1 MKFLKKPMCL
11 ALAATLAMSAVPMYT
26 TGAAT
31 IAELEAKRKSL
42 AESSQQAMKEIENI
56 KAKKLSAEEEM
67 ATLDKALSSL
77 QAELDSAEDELNFL
91 TAKLEAAE
99 AELAEATEKRE
110 LQFQLLGKRLK
121 FLQEKGSTG
130 YLEILLESESFSDLF
145 LRMQY
150 VNDIMIYDR
159 NILDELQ
166 EIQDTIQAKTE
177 EIAESKAAQEE
188 VVQVQQE
195 KVDSMQTVVN
205 EKKALVASYQND
217 VKKYEQMIA
226 ANNKADQQVLQTI
239 AQQQGSSTRYY
250 TGNGQLGWPV
260 PSRSASSSSLS
271 SGFVTRKSPITGKTE
286 SHSGY
291 DIPANYGSAIVAAEA
306 GKVTYSGW
314 MNGYG
319 NTIIIDHGGG
329 LSTLYGHNSS
339 LVASKGQMVTRGQTV
354 AKCGSTG
361 WSTGNHCH
369 FSVLVN
375 GKYVN
380 PESYLGVR
388 NISR

>member
-1 MKFLKKPMCL
+1 MKIFKRMVCV
-11 ALAATLAMSAVPMYT
+11 ALTAIMTCCAFPVQY

-31 IAELEAKRKSL
+31 IAELQAKRKAL
-42 AESSQQAMKEIENI
+42 AEDSKKAMSEIESL
-56 KAKKLSAEEEM
+56 KSKQLSAEQEIE
-67 ATLDKALSSL
+67 TLDKALNSI
-77 QAELDSAEDELNFL
+77 QAELDEAQEELDIL
-91 TAKLEAAE
+91 TEKLEQAK
-99 AELAEATEKRE
+99 AELEEAIKKRE
-110 LQFQLLGKRLK
+110 AQFDLLCKRLK

-130 YLEILLESESFSDLF
+130 YLEILLEAESFSDLF

-150 VNDIMIYDR
+150 VNDIMVYDKD
-159 NILDELQ
+159 ILNELQ
-166 EIQDTIQAKTE
+166 AIQDTIQQKTDEIE
-177 EIAESKAAQEE
+177 ESQKEQEQVVELHKEKMAAMEKVIAEKQTII
-188 VVQVQQE
+188 
-195 KVDSMQTVVN
+195 DSY
-205 EKKALVASYQND
+205 KND

-226 ANNKADQQVLQTI
+226 ANEKADQEVLRAI
-239 AQQQGSSTRYY
+239 AQQSPGSTVYY

-260 PSRSASSSSLS
+260 PAKAAASSSLS
-271 SGFVTRKSPITGKTE
+271 SGFVSRISPITGRRE

-291 DIPANYGSAIVAAEA
+291 DIPAPYGSAIVAAEA

-319 NTIIIDHGGG
+319 YTIIIDHGGG

-339 LVASKGQMVTRGQTV
+339 LVAAKGQVVTRGQTV

-380 PESYLGVR
+380 PASYLGVP
-388 NISR
+388 NINR